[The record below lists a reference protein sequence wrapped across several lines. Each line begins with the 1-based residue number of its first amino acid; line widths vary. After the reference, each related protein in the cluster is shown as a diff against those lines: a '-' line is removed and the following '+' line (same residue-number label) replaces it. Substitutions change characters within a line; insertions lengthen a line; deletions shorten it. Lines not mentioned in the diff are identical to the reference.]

1 MTKGQV
7 LEAYE
12 KGLRKINLDKT
23 VINLTSKTVKF
34 ADKEYFIPA
43 GATIIAE
50 TDENIARWL
59 YMNEIIDNL
68 VKTGEITPKEVI
80 YCVRRN
86 VKTA

>member
-12 KGLRKINLDKT
+12 KGLRKINLEKT
-23 VINLTSKTVKF
+23 VINPISKTVKF
-34 ADKEYFIPA
+34 AEKEYFIPA
-43 GATIIAE
+43 GVSIIAE

-68 VKTGEITPKEVI
+68 VKLGETTLSEVF
-80 YCVRRN
+80 YCVQRN
-86 VKTA
+86 IKIT